1 MKSSQKPGSGNYRV
15 FRRLPALKMK
25 MTTGTDFTAIFHF
38 FFEHFGENP
47 EFMKLGKK
55 IDHPLLAQIL
65 AHVARSVFAKV
76 STPTRSE
83 FVHLPDQHLIHGFCM
98 FDDVMASFFY
108 FEDLDAGMVSL
119 ITPRSAR
126 VQIVRFSMKQMGKVS
141 PSSAN

>member
-1 MKSSQKPGSGNYRV
+1 
-15 FRRLPALKMK
+15 
-25 MTTGTDFTAIFHF
+25 
-38 FFEHFGENP
+38 
-47 EFMKLGKK
+47 
-55 IDHPLLAQIL
+55 
-65 AHVARSVFAKV
+65 
-76 STPTRSE
+76 
-83 FVHLPDQHLIHGFCM
+83 M